1 MRAVTVP
8 SMIAASQAQY
18 TPFVNLFIGTGSDGN
33 ALPGAAVPNGMDK
46 VGLDMD
52 TSPRQAGYKAGNY
65 SLILTC
71 SVGISLMHD
80 EGTGGTATGGWG
92 IFPLFPLAD
101 CDFSSCSVAID
112 DRKVKRIEGDSASP
126 GYFTSTLTTGIQI
139 ETTSTRRAGLIRFT
153 YPAGSNSTHVVVDL
167 TNDLQRSFHGG
178 SLSLDPDAGRIE
190 LEGTFLQSYGTYN
203 YTAYACY
210 DFPTESL
217 VASGTYANG
226 TVSENGASV
235 TYNYNA
241 NGYAGLNAGALL
253 SFAGGDNGPVTLRFG
268 VSMLSSAQACA
279 NAEAEV
285 PGSDSATESAYQAWN
300 TTQQASQAAW
310 EARLNA
316 VQVDTAKEDATVVE
330 LLYSSL
336 YRAALVPANFTGEN
350 PYSGSGEPFYDSLF
364 CSWDTFRTEH
374 PLLSILWP
382 RQWSEIVRTYI
393 DGWRADGYIP
403 ECRVS
408 TKAGYIQGG
417 ANGMPVL
424 GEFAVKYADQAAE
437 LGVNTDDLYNALVTT
452 AEETPDDWYR
462 YGRQNDVWK
471 RFGYIPFDRC
481 AGTSKAGGSCSTA
494 ADCGDTGLSLCGSDG
509 FQCIDSV
516 CRKKTGAYCVA
527 GSTECLPDHPCV
539 AGDPYIGSNYKS
551 QHCSPGNNTSFC
563 EDEYDQCISDMQP
576 NPDEEWCAAVRDECL
591 VEANGGTPDGSK
603 TRAST
608 GLATREVSRT
618 LEYSHNDF
626 AVRQAAKALGKSE
639 DDVETYTNRSLNFK
653 NVWDADVQY
662 DNFTGYVQKRL
673 ENGTFVYT
681 PPDACS
687 PVDSGSHSC
696 ARGDD
701 NDTGFYE
708 SSSYEYSFWAPHSMS
723 SIVKFMGGA
732 EGFVTRLD
740 RYFDGGY
747 FLPGNEPS
755 FETPWLYHYAN
766 RPDLSARRVRKVV
779 YENFG
784 TGVEGIPGND
794 DSGAMAALLTFHL
807 LGLYPVPA
815 TKQLLLGS
823 PFLSSY
829 TINNDLLGTS
839 TTFSVTNF
847 DSATLKANPDDGS
860 NLYVQTVSVNG
871 QARDTICY
879 ISFDDIVGGGNIEI
893 VVGSTPPESGCGSAT
908 NALPDSLEDGGFA

>member
-1 MRAVTVP
+1 MRGAATVLFLAAV
-8 SMIAASQAQY
+8 SHAQY
-18 TPFVNLFIGTGSDGN
+18 AQLVNLFIGTGSDGN
-33 ALPGAAVPNGMDK
+33 ALPGAAVPNGMAK

-65 SLILTC
+65 SVTG
-71 SVGISLMHD
+71 VSLMHD

-92 IFPLFPLAD
+92 VFPLFPLAA
-101 CDFSSCSVAID
+101 CDFASCPVAID
-112 DRKVKRIEGDSASP
+112 DRKVNRTEGDAASP

-139 ETTSTRRAGLIRFT
+139 EATSTRRAGLIRFT
-153 YPAGSNSTHVVVDL
+153 YPYSANSTLVVVDL

-178 SLSLDPDAGRIE
+178 NLSLDPAAGRIE

-210 DFPTESL
+210 DFPVEAL
-217 VASGTYANG
+217 VTSGTYVKGNITEG
-226 TVSENGASV
+226 GKSVSYEYTGD
-235 TYNYNA
+235 
-241 NGYAGLNAGALL
+241 GYAGLDAGALL
-253 SFAGGDNGPVTLRFG
+253 SFDGDAKSSVTLRFG
-268 VSMLSSAQACA
+268 VSMLSTAAACA

-285 PGSDSATESAYQAWN
+285 PDSDWNATQN
-300 TTQQASQAAW
+300 ASEAAW
-310 EARLNA
+310 EARLTA
-316 VQVDTAKEDATVVE
+316 IDVDTAKEDATVVE

-336 YRAALVPANFTGEN
+336 YRAALVPANFSEEN
-350 PYSGSGEPFYDSLF
+350 PYTDSQEPFYDSLF

-374 PLLSILWP
+374 PLLSLLWP
-382 RQWSEIVRTYI
+382 RQWSDIVRTYI
-393 DGWRADGYIP
+393 DGWRTDGYIP

-408 TKAGYIQGG
+408 TKPGYIQGG
-417 ANGMPVL
+417 ANGMPIL
-424 GEFAVKYADQAAE
+424 GEFAVKYAEHAEE
-437 LGVNTDDLYNALVTT
+437 LGVNTYDLYDALVTT
-452 AEETPDDWYR
+452 AEETPNDWYR

-471 RFGYIPFDRC
+471 RFGFIPFDRC
-481 AGTSKAGGSCSTA
+481 AGTSKAGSPCSAA

-509 FQCIDSV
+509 FQCVDSV

-527 GSTECLPDHPCV
+527 GSSECLADHPCV
-539 AGDPYIGSNYKS
+539 DGDPYIGSNYKPH
-551 QHCSPGNNTSFC
+551 HCSPGNNMSFC
-563 EDEYDQCISDMQP
+563 EDEHDQCVRDMQP
-576 NPDEEWCAAVRDECL
+576 NPDEDWCAAVRDECL

-618 LEYSHNDF
+618 LEYAHNDF

-639 DDVETYTNRSLNFK
+639 DDITTYTNRSLNFK
-653 NVWDADVQY
+653 NVWDASVKY
-662 DNFTGYVQKRL
+662 DNFTGFVQKRL
-673 ENGTFVYT
+673 QNGTFLYT

-708 SSSYEYSFWAPHSMS
+708 SSSYEYSFWAPHSMAT
-723 SIVKFMGGA
+723 IVKLMGGSDS
-732 EGFVTRLD
+732 FISRLD

-755 FETPWLYHYAN
+755 FETAWLYHYAN
-766 RPDLSARRVRKVV
+766 RPDLSARRVRQIV

-794 DSGAMAALLTFHL
+794 DSGAMAALLVFHL

-829 TINNDLLGTS
+829 TIHNDLFGSS
-839 TTFSVTNF
+839 TTITVTNF
-847 DSATLKANPDDGS
+847 DAQTLKAHPDDGS
-860 NLYVQTVSVNG
+860 NLYVQSVSVNG
-871 QARDTICY
+871 QTHDTVCY
-879 ISFDDIVGGGNIEI
+879 ISFDDVVGGGDIEI
-893 VVGSTPPESGCGSAT
+893 VVGGTPLESGCGSVT
-908 NALPDSLEDGGFA
+908 NALPDSLEEGGFA

>member
-1 MRAVTVP
+1 MRAATVF
-8 SMIAASQAQY
+8 SLIAASHAQY

-33 ALPGAAVPNGMDK
+33 ALPGAAVPNGMAK

-65 SLILTC
+65 SVT
-71 SVGISLMHD
+71 GISLMHD

-92 IFPLFPLAD
+92 VFPLFPLAD
-101 CDFSSCSVAID
+101 CDFSSCPVGID

-126 GYFTSTLTTGIQI
+126 GYFTSTLTTGVQI
-139 ETTSTRRAGLIRFT
+139 ETISTRRAGLIRFT
-153 YPAGSNSTHVVVDL
+153 YPSSSNSTHVVVDL

-178 SLSLDPDAGRIE
+178 SLSLDPGAGRIE

-210 DFPTESL
+210 DFPTDAL

-226 TVSENGASV
+226 PVSENGTSV
-235 TYNYNA
+235 SYDYSA
-241 NGYAGLNAGALL
+241 NGYAGLDAGALL
-253 SFAGGDNGPVTLRFG
+253 SFAGGNDASVTLRFG

-285 PGSDSATESAYQAWN
+285 PNFGTGSVDDATQAWN

-316 VQVDTAKEDATVVE
+316 VQVDAAKEDATVVE

-350 PYSGSGEPFYDSLF
+350 PYSGSGEPFCD
-364 CSWDTFRTEH
+364 SWDTFRTEH

-382 RQWSEIVRTYI
+382 RQWSEVVRTYI

-424 GEFAVKYADQAAE
+424 GEFAVKYAEQAAK
-437 LGVNTDDLYNALVTT
+437 LGVNTDDLYNALITT

-626 AVRQAAKALGKSE
+626 AVRQAAKALGKSAG
-639 DDVETYTNRSLNFK
+639 DIETYTNRSLNFK

-681 PPDACS
+681 SPDACS

-784 TGVEGIPGND
+784 TGVEGV

-839 TTFSVTNF
+839 TTVSVTNF
-847 DSATLKANPDDGS
+847 DSSTLKASPDDGS
-860 NLYVQTVSVNG
+860 NLYVQSVSVNG

-879 ISFDDIVGGGNIEI
+879 IPFDDIVGGGNIEI